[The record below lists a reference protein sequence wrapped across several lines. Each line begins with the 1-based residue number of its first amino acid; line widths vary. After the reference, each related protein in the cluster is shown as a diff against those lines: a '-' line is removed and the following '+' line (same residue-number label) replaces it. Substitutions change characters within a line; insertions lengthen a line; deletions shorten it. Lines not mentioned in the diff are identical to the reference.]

1 MNTSPAVSD
10 AVAGLLMNSVTTSLD
25 IVGGLVGALGMLVG
39 TAVGDV
45 GDKDGLLVGGIVG
58 LAGQTDPM
66 KWYVP
71 GVPFSCKFP
80 YSVVLVAQDPGS
92 MLSRLTSLNSMLA
105 PAGGGDTSP
114 AKLP

>member
-1 MNTSPAVSD
+1 M
-10 AVAGLLMNSVTTSLD
+10 LMNSVTTSLD
-25 IVGGLVGALGMLVG
+25 GVGGLVGALGTLVG
-39 TAVGDV
+39 TDVGDV
-45 GDKDGLLVGGIVG
+45 GDKLGRLVGGIVG
-58 LAGQTDPM
+58 LTEQTESRT
-66 KWYVP
+66 KIP

-80 YSVVLVAQDPGS
+80 YSVTLVAQEPGS